1 MLKYLFT
8 VLLLLSFSLAIPA
21 LAKDKISF
29 VTLDSA
35 PYSYMENGQIK
46 GPGPI
51 IIKAICAKLNVD
63 YEIKLLPWRRALI
76 TVSRG
81 LAQAVF
87 FLSENEQRKLW
98 LDFSPPIFQTEYGI
112 FECKTN
118 PIKYKKIEDLKGKML
133 AAFTPSNALN
143 ELRIINEQLGGQI
156 EIDITAE
163 SLSPFRKLNVCRVD
177 GIYANKDVG
186 IATIQKENFNNIQYA
201 DTIKKLNYSI
211 GFSKNHTPPVFVKE
225 FNKHLT
231 QMKKS
236 GELAKI
242 LKEFGM
248 KAAE

>member
-8 VLLLLSFSLAIPA
+8 FLLLLSFA
-21 LAKDKISF
+21 LAVPASANEKISF
-29 VTLDSA
+29 VTLDSP

-51 IIKAICAKLNVD
+51 IIKAICTKLNVD

-81 LAQAVF
+81 LAQAIF
-87 FLSENEQRKLW
+87 FLSKNEQRELW

-112 FECKTN
+112 FECATE
-118 PIKYKKIEDLKGKML
+118 PLKYKRIEDLKGKMF
-133 AAFTPSNALN
+133 AAFSPSNALN

-156 EIDITAE
+156 EIDITAD

-177 GIYANKDVG
+177 GIYNNKDVG
-186 IATIQKENFNNIQYA
+186 LAIIQRENLKNINYA
-201 DTIKKLNYSI
+201 ATIKKLNYCI
-211 GFSKNHTPPVFVKE
+211 GFSKQHTPPNFVKE
-225 FNKHLT
+225 FNKHLI

-242 LKEFGM
+242 LK
-248 KAAE
+248 KINITPSK